1 VSVSW
6 LRKPPAPYA
15 PEDGSY
21 RAVAAPLWRR
31 GFAST
36 IDWLLAFT
44 LFIIAGYPLG
54 MIEALGKTIGGPFG
68 DAIFYLA
75 EAAALAV
82 VAVYFAYFLST
93 GHTMGMRALDIHVFA
108 HGTGREPDPVRAA
121 ARGLLALGFFY
132 ASFKAYSLTRGWH
145 GNEGLSE
152 SEETWRNVALSISA
166 VAILGNLWQ
175 LADPDGRTVWD
186 RLVGLVVIED
196 VVPASMPDRLWSPWG
211 T

>member
-6 LRKPPAPYA
+6 LRKPPASYSPA
-15 PEDGSY
+15 DGSY

-31 GFAST
+31 GFASA
-36 IDWLLAFT
+36 IDWSLAFV
-44 LFIIAGYPLG
+44 LFLIGSYPLG
-54 MIEALGKTIGGPFG
+54 MIETLG
-68 DAIFYLA
+68 DAIGGSVGEILFYGA
-75 EAAALAV
+75 EALALAIV
-82 VAVYFAYFLST
+82 PAYFAYFLAT
-93 GHTMGMRALDIHVFA
+93 GHTLGMRALDIHVFS
-108 HGTGREPDPVRAA
+108 HGTGRQPHVAQA
-121 ARGLLALGFFY
+121 VARSLLALGFFY
-132 ASFKAYSLTRGWH
+132 ATLKAYSLVQGWH

-166 VAILGNLWQ
+166 LAILGNLWQ